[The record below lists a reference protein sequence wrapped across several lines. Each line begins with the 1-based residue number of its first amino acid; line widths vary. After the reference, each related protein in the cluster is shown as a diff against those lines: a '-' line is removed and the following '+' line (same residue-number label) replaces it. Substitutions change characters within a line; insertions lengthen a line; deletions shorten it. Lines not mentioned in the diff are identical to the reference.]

1 MHMPG
6 GAGHDQFDGG
16 YFTRAGRTFSPVR
29 CSSDKLRLSAGAD
42 RLPSAEIMCP
52 NSIGM
57 IVKLQHSAQACC
69 FGSRPT
75 NCPVDNQLFLIC
87 FLTFVIHLIG
97 TLAYSVRIAG
107 VRTRRI
113 AVSFALFSVL
123 VLVSRTSNSFLG
135 PFLAKRV
142 ESNLDLLARNA
153 LLSDFRWLLVSA
165 SLATI
170 VGAFLIPTFQ
180 RVFCRAVIHFQVHRS
195 IPKMI
200 LHGFFKGGLTYI
212 KDVASV
218 PAAKNM
224 TGIRSGHG
232 VSTRITLLNIA
243 ATALW
248 TVGVFASLYAGVL
261 DPSVRVTSSTLSSII
276 NGGATIMLAVFID
289 PHMSGMTDDV
299 IEGTVSEAQF
309 RKAIV
314 WLVGSRLA
322 GTLLAQALLVPAA
335 MLIAWVAGVI

>member
-1 MHMPG
+1 MIRLQSLSK
-6 GAGHDQFDGG
+6 AWRRG
-16 YFTRAGRTFSPVR
+16 Y
-29 CSSDKLRLSAGAD
+29 
-42 RLPSAEIMCP
+42 
-52 NSIGM
+52 
-57 IVKLQHSAQACC
+57 
-69 FGSRPT
+69 PT
-75 NCPVDNQLFLIC
+75 APDLL
-87 FLTFVIHLIG
+87 LTFVIHLIG

-113 AVSFALFSVL
+113 AVSFALFSIL

-142 ESNLDLLARNA
+142 ETNLDGAAAGA
-153 LLSDFRWLLVSA
+153 LLWDFRWLLVSA

-170 VGAFLIPTFQ
+170 IGALLIPTFQ
-180 RVFCRAVIHFQVHRS
+180 RVFCRAVLHFQVHRS
-195 IPKMI
+195 VPKLI
-200 LHGFFKGGLTYI
+200 LHGFFKGGLSYV

-218 PAAKNM
+218 PAARNM
-224 TGIRSGHG
+224 TDMRTGHG
-232 VSTRITLLNIA
+232 VSLRITVLNVA
-243 ATALW
+243 AAALW

-276 NGGATIMLAVFID
+276 NGGATVMMAIFID

-299 IEGTVSEAQF
+299 IEGKVSEGQF

-322 GTLLAQALLVPAA
+322 GTLLAQALLVPSA
-335 MLIAWVAGVI
+335 MLIAWVANVI